1 MDRIRLTHNAGLK
14 LGALAV
20 AMLLWF
26 HIATEKDA
34 YERVFEV
41 PLIVEGIPGGQIIAE
56 EVPTTALVRFR
67 GQGKQLLFLPW
78 RDVYVSVDA
87 SAIRSR
93 GTRSLRLENVRYQES
108 SALEA
113 VEVVSPDQVTIEVDR
128 RATVRL
134 PIRPNLDVQV
144 APGHIQ
150 VGMARVQPDS
160 VTVSGPESRIRRLT
174 HIETDTLQ
182 VQRSRRLVDREVRI
196 VRPDIHNLRLEV
208 EVARITL
215 DVQLLGQRTFEGV
228 AVELEG
234 MSGGGRYL
242 AQPRTA
248 RVTVSGGVRV
258 LEGLTDEVIRLVIN
272 LAARFVD
279 ILLHRLAGRT
289 PDGLTPYD
297 PLVELPEG
305 ITLFRVDPPQFRV
318 TEY

>member
-1 MDRIRLTHNAGLK
+1 MDLTRLTHNPGLK

-34 YERVFEV
+34 YERVYAV
-41 PLIVEGIPGGQIIAE
+41 PLIVEGLPGGQIIAE

-67 GQGKQLLFLPW
+67 GHGKQLLFLPW

-93 GTRSLRLENVRYQES
+93 GTRPLRLENVRYQES
-108 SALEA
+108 SDLEA

-128 RATVRL
+128 LATVRL
-134 PIRPNLDVQV
+134 PIRPNLEVQV

-160 VTVSGPESRIRRLT
+160 VTLSGPESRIRRLT
-174 HIETDTLQ
+174 HIETDTLRI
-182 VQRSRRLVDREVRI
+182 QRSRRPVDREVLI
-196 VRPDIHNLRLEV
+196 LKPDIHNLSLEA

-215 DVQLLGQRTFEGV
+215 DVQLIGQRTFEGV
-228 AVELEG
+228 SVELEG
-234 MSGGGRYL
+234 MRGGGRYL

-258 LEGLTDEVIRLVIN
+258 LEGLTDDMIRLVIN
-272 LAARFVD
+272 
-279 ILLHRLAGRT
+279 LAGRT

-297 PLVELPEG
+297 PVVEFPEG
-305 ITLFRVDPPQFRV
+305 VTLFQVDPPQFRV